1 VNQKPSVSK
10 QRRAKDCPPY
20 RRPGGRSEYAGRA
33 PAPQPKKRWAI
44 SKGAAL
50 GLIKGLDGS
59 KVQAVSGNFIQLVSL
74 LLGAFFLILAFRLS
88 RKDKEHSFAPVV
100 IIISAVFFF
109 GGLFHVSGLLNSLTV
124 EQIVCWLVA
133 GAFLVTAFRFLQKEK
148 ISLAFTVFVL
158 AALFFFCSLS
168 GVQGLLKTGILSAVT
183 KQLIDYGEKLNT
195 FQLTMDTMKKE
206 LSEQQGKIESQQ
218 QRLTD
223 QEVKIQV
230 AQINIGQQQDN
241 ITNQYAQLFAMQ
253 GTLSSAQTNIAA
265 EQKQIANVQFIV
277 DNLYSKMVFEEV
289 SASDTNRV
297 THLHL
302 TNDIDEV
309 VIKLQYTPIIQSIQ
323 AYINNGD
330 ALGTSQRLKN
340 PADIYHNLLMFGL
353 WKYDLNKSSFSVQYV
368 RDTRETNAFQ
378 KIELRENNIFVND
391 LQFSTST
398 DVPFSYRVIP
408 LPK

>member
-1 VNQKPSVSK
+1 
-10 QRRAKDCPPY
+10 
-20 RRPGGRSEYAGRA
+20 
-33 PAPQPKKRWAI
+33 
-44 SKGAAL
+44 L

-168 GVQGLLKTGILSAVT
+168 GVQGLLKTGMLSAVT
-183 KQLIDYGEKLNT
+183 KQLIEYGEKLNT

-206 LSEQQGKIESQQ
+206 LSEQQEKIESQQ

-223 QEVKIQV
+223 QEVKIQN
-230 AQINIGQQQDN
+230 AQINIGQQQEN

-253 GTLSSAQTNIAA
+253 GTLSTAQTNITS
-265 EQKQIANVQFIV
+265 EQKKIADIQYLVSNLFEKKAVENISTANTNQCAYVSLENGGAQILF
-277 DNLYSKMVFEEV
+277 
-289 SASDTNRV
+289 
-297 THLHL
+297 
-302 TNDIDEV
+302 
-309 VIKLQYTPIIQSIQ
+309 KLQDSPIPESVEVFVLPGSGMNIPVKYQFQPFLVHNI
-323 AYINNGD
+323 
-330 ALGTSQRLKN
+330 LFLRLFK
-340 PADIYHNLLMFGL
+340 F
-353 WKYDLNKSSFSVQYV
+353 DLNTSSISVEYV
-368 RDTRETNAFQ
+368 KDTRQTGAYQ
-378 KIELRENNIFVND
+378 KIEVRDGKFFVDNNFFLDPLKPETIG
-391 LQFSTST
+391 
-398 DVPFSYRVIP
+398 VIP
-408 LPK
+408 LSSK